1 MTKFLSIISFFF
13 VLTCLASCNQDGSSD
28 SNNNQ
33 PDKELAE
40 FINNIKAVDNHAH
53 PNTIETDD
61 KGSDALPLDGL
72 GNIELPERL
81 RPQSPDWLASYKAV
95 YGFKPNRLNEI
106 DMKAMADTEIN
117 MIKQK
122 GENFPAWALD
132 QSKIEVMLGNRI
144 ASGPGI
150 SAPRFRWVSYV
161 DALLF
166 PLSTKAEAT
175 TPDREKLFPLEEQL
189 LKKYLADLGLSK
201 LPVTLDDYLAKVV
214 TATLESQKK
223 NGCVALKFEAAYLRS
238 LGFNKA
244 EPQISTDFKI
254 INEAVRE
261 VYAKNVNGGEPTYE
275 KYKLL
280 QDLIF
285 RYIAAEAGRLGM
297 AIHIHSFPGAGNYF
311 IANDCDPLL
320 LEPVFNDPAL
330 RNTKFVLI
338 HGGGTF
344 YLHTSAM
351 LWKPNVFADI
361 SLMTRLWSAHQ
372 IAIVL
377 RDWLSQFPEKVLFGT
392 DAFNA
397 GPGLGW
403 ELNAWIASATAREA
417 LTIALSGML
426 RDHEISPDRAKEIA
440 VMVMR
445 TNASKLYNLG
455 L

>member
-1 MTKFLSIISFFF
+1 MRRSFSIISF
-13 VLTCLASCNQDGSSD
+13 VALLCLSCNQIGSSNTTND
-28 SNNNQ
+28 Q

-53 PNTIETDD
+53 PNTIEPDD

-81 RPQSPDWLASYKAV
+81 RPESPDWLASYKAV
-95 YGFKPNRLNEI
+95 YGFKGDSLNEK
-106 DMKAMADTEIN
+106 DMKAMADTEAN
-117 MIKQK
+117 MIKQE
-122 GENFPAWALD
+122 GENFPTWALD

-144 ASGPGI
+144 APGPGI

-166 PLSTKAEAT
+166 PLSTKAEAI

-189 LKKYLADLGLSK
+189 LKKYLAGLGLSK
-201 LPVTLDDYLAKVV
+201 LPATLDEYLAKVV

-238 LGFNKA
+238 LGLNIA

-261 VYAKNVNGGEPTYE
+261 VYTKNVNGGEPAHE

-344 YLHTSAM
+344 YLHTSAL

-403 ELNAWIASATAREA
+403 ELNAWISSNTAREA
-417 LTIALSGML
+417 LTIALSGMM

-440 VMVMR
+440 MMVMR

-455 L
+455 LK

>member
-1 MTKFLSIISFFF
+1 MKKNFSIISFFF
-13 VLTCLASCNQDGSSD
+13 VLTYLTSCNQSD
-28 SNNNQ
+28 SRTTNNDQ

-53 PNTIETDD
+53 PNTIEPDD

-72 GNIELPERL
+72 GSIELPERL
-81 RPQSPDWLASYKAV
+81 RPESPDWLASYKAV
-95 YGFKPNRLNEI
+95 YGFKGDRLNET
-106 DMKAMADTEIN
+106 DMKAMADMEIN
-117 MIKQK
+117 MINQK

-144 ASGPGI
+144 APGPGI
-150 SAPRFRWVSYV
+150 STPRFRWVSYV

-189 LKKYLADLGLSK
+189 LKKYLAGLGLSK
-201 LPVTLDDYLAKVV
+201 LPVTLDEYLAQVV
-214 TATLESQKK
+214 TATLELQKK

-238 LGFNKA
+238 LGFDKVELA
-244 EPQISTDFKI
+244 
-254 INEAVRE
+254 AARE
-261 VYAKNVNGGEPTYE
+261 MYAKNINGGEPAHE

-285 RYIAAEAGRLGM
+285 RYIAREAGRLGM

-311 IANDCDPLL
+311 MANDCDPLL
-320 LEPVFNDPAL
+320 LEQVFNDSTL

-397 GPGLGW
+397 GTGLGW
-403 ELNAWIASATAREA
+403 ELNAWIASNTAREA
-417 LTIALSGML
+417 LTIALSGMV
-426 RDHEISPDRAKEIA
+426 RDHEISLDRAKEIA
-440 VMVMR
+440 MMVMR

-455 L
+455 LK